1 MPAISTGLAIGLGA
15 IASAGIGAGASLAA
29 SGAQAGAAKSAAG
42 LQFQLGEDQL
52 AFNRQQYATSQLEL
66 PASTRFLACLKLLV
80 RDCLRRSR
88 ERSRHLLLIK
98 RVRLPAISS
107 WLEQEP

>member
-52 AFNRQQYATSQLEL
+52 AFNRQQYATSQQQLA
-66 PASTRFLACLKLLV
+66 PFLKTGTSGINTLSSLLKTPGQGLLA
-80 RDCLRRSR
+80 
-88 ERSRHLLLIK
+88 
-98 RVRLPAISS
+98 PFTGTFA
-107 WLEQEP
+107 